1 MSFIDKIFVRMV
13 SCIPTTTLWGWCHH
27 HPLYRLRKVKQFPQ
41 GCTAFERQTW
51 DSLWAC
57 PSGLRQGLTSILFV
71 PGDTYA
77 LKTTG
82 LLISQSPQS
91 TAGWVWPHGIKGNH
105 QHTEFWCHERGRGSE

>member
-1 MSFIDKIFVRMV
+1 MSFIDKIFLRMV
-13 SCIPTTTLWGWCHH
+13 SCIPTTTLWGWRHH
-27 HPLYRLRKVKQFPQ
+27 HPIIQMGTRRLRKAEQPL
-41 GCTAFERQTW
+41 RQTW

-57 PSGLRQGLTSILFV
+57 PSGLRRGLTSILFV

-105 QHTEFWCHERGRGSE
+105 QHTEFWCHMRGRGSE